1 MHEYLAPHA
10 ANRLVGA
17 RSTINPALVFR
28 LHGLRFPICEFQ
40 LRANMP
46 KLRTQDN
53 GQRTNAEHEISIKGF
68 NVFNGC
74 FFGSQE
80 SNTCTTEL
88 RQGPSTPQFVIVQCV
103 AAKVS
108 MRSRKIIYRKI
119 MDDSSWREKTVMH
132 NPKPYRVVRI
142 DKGIDP
148 SATGYDRHTNHFD
161 LDDLL

>member
-1 MHEYLAPHA
+1 
-10 ANRLVGA
+10 
-17 RSTINPALVFR
+17 
-28 LHGLRFPICEFQ
+28 
-40 LRANMP
+40 MP
-46 KLRTQDN
+46 KLGTQDN

-68 NVFNGC
+68 NN
-74 FFGSQE
+74 FGKV
-80 SNTCTTEL
+80 
-88 RQGPSTPQFVIVQCV
+88 PQRHNFVIVQCV

-108 MRSRKIIYRKI
+108 MRSRKIIYRKVT
-119 MDDSSWREKTVMH
+119 DDSSWREKTVMH